1 MAREKG
7 VLGSA
12 ASQML
17 ECLDPGPSPRPD
29 ATRAQYPHRR
39 VEMSVAMGARAP
51 CLRRSRK
58 KVPLGGEWGPFRRQA
73 RPSRTSFSRGICAS
87 TSSVGRR
94 EPGGRRLE
102 GGTARGRT
110 AAEKCQHVRAPEI
123 PAAHACRA
131 AHPPLPAA
139 GRWPSGASYRTTSGR
154 RCAVRP
160 LRARRAARGAPPSA
174 KKGKAKRGA
183 TKMCCLPPPS
193 ARVEFD
199 RCNKRVTH

>member
-1 MAREKG
+1 MAEKK
-7 VLGSA
+7 VSLGQQPPRCLSVSTQGLLRARTQHVPNIHTGALKLALRWVPGRLACGARGKRCPLA
-12 ASQML
+12 ASGGL
-17 ECLDPGPSPRPD
+17 F
-29 ATRAQYPHRR
+29 R
-39 VEMSVAMGARAP
+39 VKHAP
-51 CLRRSRK
+51 AARRSRGESARALL
-58 KVPLGGEWGPFRRQA
+58 PWGEGSRAGGGWRGA
-73 RPSRTSFSRGICAS
+73 RPAAGRQQKSAS
-87 TSSVGRR
+87 T
-94 EPGGRRLE
+94 
-102 GGTARGRT
+102 
-110 AAEKCQHVRAPEI
+110 VRAPEI

-154 RCAVRP
+154 CCAVRP